1 MRTIPTLLA
10 ALCIATAT
18 APLTA
23 QLPERAPATPDSVL
37 TPGPGD
43 APFIEW
49 RADVRSHGRFGAA
62 FLLRGARYQV
72 LVVTPMAL
80 DVLSADSLVVR
91 HARGC
96 RDALQLSDSL
106 IESAAGMRVW
116 EDFDSATVARPV
128 VAFTVLPADPV
139 RMECTR
145 SELTRFAAM
154 ARGAVFGVP
163 ARYNPVFDAVT
174 AELRR
179 DGELQEAHLL
189 GSAPVRKYVVGQAV
203 EDDTRQVRLYVSP
216 EVFAPY
222 DDGRPS
228 SLSLFVWSP
237 EEEAPDILPMPPE
250 LSRAV
255 WAQFQPWRARRL
267 GADGRAPLEQLR
279 LEFPVP
285 RDTGLQRAHAQFA
298 AGEWGRSTAT
308 TLSRLA
314 WLPHPSRR
322 ETRNAMLQA
331 AATFVAYG
339 NDEDATSLLKD
350 VVEYYPCLTMTAG
363 APEEMHAII
372 ERARP
377 AARCTSV
384 PLWKVLGASIVPG
397 GGQATTAARRSFG
410 TSLLLG
416 TVGAYALAQ
425 GAHAYSRSQ
434 YDAYLKNEFTTSVP
448 PTADYQRAENAR
460 KFGNALLIG
469 AAATWAFAA
478 AEAVFYEYRHD
489 RRLKEMRNLGAPRSR
504 RLGLAP
510 APQGAGIAL
519 EWR

>member
-1 MRTIPTLLA
+1 V
-10 ALCIATAT
+10 
-18 APLTA
+18 LTA
-23 QLPERAPATPDSVL
+23 
-37 TPGPGD
+37 GPGD

-49 RADVRSHGRFGAA
+49 RSEVRGHGRFGSA

-80 DVLSADSLVVR
+80 DMLSSDSLALR
-91 HARGC
+91 HASGC

-106 IESAAGMRVW
+106 VRDLASMRVW
-116 EDFDSATVARPV
+116 EAFDSATVARPV

-139 RMECTR
+139 RMECSRTER
-145 SELTRFAAM
+145 PRFAAM
-154 ARGAVFGVP
+154 VRGALFGVP
-163 ARYNPVFDAVT
+163 GRYDPMYDAVT

-179 DGELQEAHLL
+179 DGELQPAQLV
-189 GSAPVRKYVVGQAV
+189 GSAPVRKYVVGSAV

-216 EVFAPY
+216 DAFAPY

-237 EEEAPDILPMPPE
+237 EDEAPDILPMPPQ

-267 GADGRAPLEQLR
+267 GADGQAPLEPLR

-285 RDTGLQRAHAQFA
+285 RDTGLQRAHAEFA
-298 AGEWGRSTAT
+298 AGEWGKSTAT

-322 ETRNAMLQA
+322 ETRDAMLQA

-350 VVEYYPCLTMTAG
+350 VVEFYPCLTMAAS
-363 APEEMHAII
+363 APAEMYAII
-372 ERARP
+372 DRARP

-384 PLWKVLGASIVPG
+384 PLWKVAVTSALPGA
-397 GGQATTAARRSFG
+397 GQWTAGSRRKFG
-410 TSLLLG
+410 TSLFLG
-416 TVGAYALAQ
+416 TVGAYALSQ
-425 GAHAYSRSQ
+425 GFHAYSRSR
-434 YDAYLKNEFTTSVP
+434 YDDYLKNDFTTGDP
-448 PTADYQRAENAR
+448 PIADFRQAEFAR
-460 KFGNALLIG
+460 QFGNAMLVG
-469 AAATWAFAA
+469 AAATWIFATG
-478 AEAVFYEYRHD
+478 EALVYEYRHS
-489 RRLKEMRNLGAPRSR
+489 RRIKEVQNLGAPRGR
-504 RLGLAP
+504 RVGIAP
-510 APQGAGIAL
+510 APQGLGIAL